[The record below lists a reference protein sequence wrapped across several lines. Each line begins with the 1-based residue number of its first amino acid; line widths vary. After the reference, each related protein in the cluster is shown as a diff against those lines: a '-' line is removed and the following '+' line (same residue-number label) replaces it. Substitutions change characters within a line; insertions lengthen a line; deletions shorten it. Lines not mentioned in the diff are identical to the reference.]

1 MGRARRFGRTKP
13 NGRSPLK
20 TRPYPRQPSRSI
32 RAPSARRRPRQARC
46 PWVRRIRCGDL
57 RRLYNWNDALRRPCL
72 QPLLKAIGDAMQDAA
87 ADRLREPHI
96 FLALALAHLTCLS
109 IAVAV
114 TVNCQLYQDLSD
126 AHSSASSRR
135 PIAVQGPAAAAVFGL
150 ARESC
155 SARKIPCAFPAWGKK
170 IPCFSALGNL
180 PRRTSEIQKFSPYPT
195 SKSRPASASSTN
207 PIWLACI

>member
-1 MGRARRFGRTKP
+1 MRRCARRF
-13 NGRSPLK
+13 
-20 TRPYPRQPSRSI
+20 
-32 RAPSARRRPRQARC
+32 
-46 PWVRRIRCGDL
+46 VRGLWFDEFVAATL

-96 FLALALAHLTCLS
+96 FLALALTHLTCLP

-180 PRRTSEIQKFSPYPT
+180 PRRTSEIQNFSPYPT
-195 SKSRPASASSTN
+195 SKSRSASASSTD
-207 PIWLACI
+207 PIWLVCI